1 MFFKACAESLLELV
15 ITLRS
20 YLNKEYFISLMGKIV
35 GVLSLKGGVG
45 KTSSVISLGACLS
58 EMGKKVLLV
67 DCNFSAPNLGMAL
80 NVINP
85 EKTLHHVLE
94 RSAHIKD
101 AIHELDNFHVI
112 PATIF
117 KEPKIN
123 PLKLKDH
130 VRNLKKKYDII
141 LLDSSPALNDETL
154 SVMLA
159 ADELLL
165 VTTPDH
171 VTLGTTLKAVKSARE
186 RGFKVIGLI
195 LNKVYNKGFEL
206 NIDDIEK
213 AIDAPVLAV
222 VPHDVEAVKSV
233 SLFKPWAER
242 KPKSKGAIEY
252 RKLAHVLIG
261 EKYTAS
267 KIKNILK
274 KITPER
280 QEINREIFYKSVF
293 S

>member
-1 MFFKACAESLLELV
+1 
-15 ITLRS
+15 
-20 YLNKEYFISLMGKIV
+20 MGKIV

-58 EMGKKVLLV
+58 ELGKKVLLV
-67 DCNFSAPNLGMAL
+67 DCNFSAPNLGLAL

-94 RSAHIKD
+94 RSVHIKD
-101 AIHELDNFHVI
+101 AVHELDNFHVI

-130 VRNLKKKYDII
+130 IKNLKEAYDVI

-159 ADELLL
+159 ADELIL

-171 VTLGTTLKAVKSARE
+171 VTLGTTLKAIKNARE

-195 LNKVYNKGFEL
+195 LNKVYNKKFEL
-206 NIDDIEK
+206 SIDDIERTT
-213 AIDAPVLAV
+213 DVPVLAV
-222 VPHDVEAVKSV
+222 IPHDVEAVKSV
-233 SLFKPWAER
+233 SLFMPWAER
-242 KPKSKGAIEY
+242 KPRSKGIIEY
-252 RKLAHVLIG
+252 RKLAHVLVG
-261 EKYTAS
+261 ERYQEN
-267 KIKNILK
+267 KIKNLIK
-274 KITPER
+274 KITPAR
-280 QEINREIFYKSVF
+280 QEINREIFYTSVF
-293 S
+293 G